1 MKLFDVYPLFDLTL
15 VKGKGAH
22 VWDDKGKK
30 YLDFYGGHAV
40 ISIGHAHEHWQKRI
54 RKQLKKLPY
63 YSNSVHLPIQEKL
76 AKKLGKLSGCEDF
89 SLFLCNSGAEANENA
104 LKIAS
109 FHNGRKTIIAFKGAF
124 HGRSAGAVAV
134 TDNKKIK
141 PAVNPDDHVIFL
153 PFDDAEALQAAFKEN
168 EVAAVILEL
177 VQGVNG
183 IYEPSGEFVQL
194 ISTLCTDH
202 NALFIADEIQSGFG
216 RTGKFFAHQW
226 ADVQPDLITMAK
238 GMGNG
243 FPVAGVLIA
252 PKIQA
257 WHGMLGTTFGG
268 APMACAAS
276 LAVLEVMED
285 ESLTKN
291 ALEIG
296 EYLSTALAQIPGVK
310 EVRGKGLMIGVEM
323 EFPIKDMRNAL
334 LFEHHILTGNSSNA
348 NTIRLLPP
356 LNITKQQAKKVL
368 KAFESVTGLKE

>member
-183 IYEPSGEFVQL
+183 IYEPSAEFVQL
-194 ISTLCTDH
+194 ISTLCTEH

-276 LAVLEVMED
+276 LAVLEVMDD
-285 ESLTKN
+285 ESLTNN

-296 EYLSTALAQIPGVK
+296 EYLSTALAQMPGVK

-334 LFEHHILTGNSSNA
+334 LFEHYILTGNSSNA

-368 KAFESVTGLKE
+368 KAFESVAAM